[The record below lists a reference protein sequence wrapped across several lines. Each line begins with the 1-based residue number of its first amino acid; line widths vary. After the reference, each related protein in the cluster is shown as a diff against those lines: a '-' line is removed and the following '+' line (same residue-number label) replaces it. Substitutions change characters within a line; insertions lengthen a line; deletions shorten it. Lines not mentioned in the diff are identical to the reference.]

1 MKKSSVFLIF
11 ICCLGLFLMSFIYG
25 YYFIDKKISKR
36 PNYDAQGN
44 DVRKKYV
51 NIDEYD
57 DMEILK
63 EEERISPNTY
73 IEKRTYYNKC
83 NHNTTTVEQ
92 AKEEIIN
99 MSEKQFRKYIED
111 NYPNIRILSFSIKK
125 IVLREDRNHLCTN
138 HYIIGESE
146 GRIAIFRINE
156 NGEKILNKIFK
167 DYPLSLLKEVDQD
180 KLREGIVVDTEE
192 ELSDVLENFI
202 S

>member
-1 MKKSSVFLIF
+1 
-11 ICCLGLFLMSFIYG
+11 MSFIYG
-25 YYFIDKKISKR
+25 YHFIDRKISKK

-44 DVRKKYV
+44 GVGKKYV

-63 EEERISPNTY
+63 EEEKISPNTY

-83 NHNTTTVEQ
+83 NHDATTVEQ
-92 AKEEIIN
+92 ANEEIIN

-125 IVLREDRNHLCTN
+125 IILREDRNHLCTN

-146 GRIAIFRINE
+146 GYIAIFKINE
-156 NGEKILNKIFK
+156 NGEKILSKIFK

-180 KLREGIVVDTEE
+180 KLREGIVVDSEE

>member
-25 YYFIDKKISKR
+25 YYFIDRKISKR
-36 PNYDAQGN
+36 PNYDAQEN
-44 DVRKKYV
+44 DVRKKSV

-73 IEKRTYYNKC
+73 IEKRTYYSKC